1 MEDQKNK
8 FPYGYGKPLSDKEA
22 SENFIRFR
30 PILLRCGF
38 SMLLGLVSGFLNG
51 QSSVFAEE
59 IPNSNTPKPANGPA
73 PAPNGQLVPV
83 RPPAGHAFGVLS
95 VGFICASAAASGNP
109 LAIALAVA
117 GCLTASIATY
127 LNGG

>member
-1 MEDQKNK
+1 MENQKKK
-8 FPYGYGKPLSDKEA
+8 FPYGYGEELSDAEA
-22 SENFIRFR
+22 LENFIEFQ
-30 PILLRCGF
+30 PILVRYGL
-38 SMLLGLVSGFLNG
+38 SMVFGLLSGFLG
-51 QSSVFAEE
+51 QSGAFADE
-59 IPNSNTPKPANGPA
+59 IPNPPNTPPANGPA
-73 PAPNGQLVPV
+73 PQPSGQLVPV

-117 GCLTASIATY
+117 GCLTASIAAY